1 MAKPSVSEA
10 TEFCSPQAWLE
21 DTGHYDL
28 VLEEDRPEDTW
39 FDVPVDRLPCPDGW
53 QDLEEMH
60 PEYVFVYED
69 IYGRGT
75 VRPRTDSE
83 AADMF
88 DSLNRELDKF
98 RLLRQRLLRKKS
110 TRKFCESLR
119 EIQRELFEA
128 EDRLRGW
135 GSYQGKKGGA

>member
-1 MAKPSVSEA
+1 
-10 TEFCSPQAWLE
+10 
-21 DTGHYDL
+21 GHYDL

-53 QDLEEMH
+53 RDLEVMH

-69 IYGRGT
+69 LLGKAT

-83 AADMF
+83 AADML

-110 TRKFCESLR
+110 TRKFCESLSEVQQ
-119 EIQRELFEA
+119 EIFNA
-128 EDRLRGW
+128 EDDLLRR
-135 GSYQGKKGGA
+135 SYEAKKGGA

>member
-1 MAKPSVSEA
+1 MAKPSAPEA

-53 QDLEEMH
+53 RDLEEMH

-69 IYGRGT
+69 LLGKAT
-75 VRPRTDSE
+75 VRRRTDRE
-83 AADMF
+83 AADML

-98 RLLRQRLLRKKS
+98 RLLRLRMCRKATSRKFAESLSEVQQAIFNAEDDLLRRS
-110 TRKFCESLR
+110 F
-119 EIQRELFEA
+119 QA
-128 EDRLRGW
+128 
-135 GSYQGKKGGA
+135 KKGGA